1 MLIVRRNP
9 AWGRRVRVLKEQ
21 LRIWKKN
28 KSQGCVS
35 QHSDSKKSILRKTGQ
50 TRWKSCTLDFDRLRP
65 SPSSE
70 KLTSFASVPYL
81 YALVS
86 SHPRTF
92 HWNSKVFHH
101 LVSFNF
107 SSSWCRKMKPF
118 LMDQKC
124 CVELSLVSSS
134 AKESSTSFCWNRG
147 GDGPSWQRSF
157 TSPFEHG
164 TTSGSCT
171 NISWCLNLSKSSTYT
186 PKSVKKPCT
195 WDVKSCRPSPLLREI
210 DSLRFCPYAFT
221 RTSRNTV

>member
-1 MLIVRRNP
+1 MLMVRRNP
-9 AWGRRVRVLKEQ
+9 ARGRRVRALKEQ

-28 KSQGCVS
+28 KGQGCVS
-35 QHSDSKKSILRKTGQ
+35 QNSDSKKSILRKTGQ
-50 TRWKSCTLDFDRLRP
+50 TRWKSCTLDFDPRRP

-81 YALVS
+81 YAFVS
-86 SHPRTF
+86 SHPRIF

-134 AKESSTSFCWNRG
+134 AISSSTPFCWNRWRWW
-147 GDGPSWQRSF
+147 SKLAKKFHFSVW
-157 TSPFEHG
+157 
-164 TTSGSCT
+164 TTFFNGIGNVSSSGSWT
-171 NISWCLNLSKSSTYT
+171 FNRGSSR
-186 PKSVKKPCT
+186 
-195 WDVKSCRPSPLLREI
+195 CR
-210 DSLRFCPYAFT
+210 
-221 RTSRNTV
+221 